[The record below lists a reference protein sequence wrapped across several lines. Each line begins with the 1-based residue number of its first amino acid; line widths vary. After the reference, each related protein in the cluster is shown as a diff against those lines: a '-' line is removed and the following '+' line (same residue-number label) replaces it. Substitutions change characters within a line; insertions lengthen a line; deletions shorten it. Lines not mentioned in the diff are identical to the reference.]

1 VLPFTAGRECYHCPV
16 MPVRKM
22 LRQAAGDPGIA
33 PYRLARRRPELR
45 DGTVP
50 EVERLGEP
58 ALRPGGI
65 LNRHVVLRPAR

>member
-1 VLPFTAGRECYHCPV
+1 MLGGGPPSISGQVATTTA
-16 MPVRKM
+16 
-22 LRQAAGDPGIA
+22 QIA